1 MFFLLPIMPS
11 CIEIQQ
17 LHPTENSDASVD
29 KSPPE
34 VPPQGYEVFPSYHR
48 ADTCKVLL

>member
-34 VPPQGYEVFPSYHR
+34 VLLQGYEVFPSCHR